1 MGKIVSRTTAKIVL
15 DSLYLFLDKVTSC
28 DIEEIGATL
37 YAMGLQ
43 GKTWV
48 LFLLR
53 EREEQMCL
61 GKGKEN
67 SVGSCL

>member
-1 MGKIVSRTTAKIVL
+1 MEKIVSCTTAKIVL
-15 DSLYLFLDKVTSC
+15 GSLFILDKVTSC

-37 YAMGLQ
+37 YAMSPQ

-67 SVGSCL
+67 SASSCL